1 MFDYT
6 QGKDKGT
13 FIQGLLYSHYH
24 GPYRNVLV
32 VLLPFILCVWDNTA
46 GLVMGLVEYI
56 KLLLVGIGWL
66 CL

>member
-1 MFDYT
+1 MFDHT

-13 FIQGLLYSHYH
+13 FSQGLLYSHYH
-24 GPYRNVLV
+24 GPNRSVLV
-32 VLLPFILCVWDNTA
+32 VLLPFSLCVWDNTA
-46 GLVMGLVEYI
+46 GLVMELVEYI

>member
-32 VLLPFILCVWDNTA
+32 VLLPFSLCVGQHSRACYWNKTTTRRDR
-46 GLVMGLVEYI
+46 LVVLVPI
-56 KLLLVGIGWL
+56 I
-66 CL
+66 